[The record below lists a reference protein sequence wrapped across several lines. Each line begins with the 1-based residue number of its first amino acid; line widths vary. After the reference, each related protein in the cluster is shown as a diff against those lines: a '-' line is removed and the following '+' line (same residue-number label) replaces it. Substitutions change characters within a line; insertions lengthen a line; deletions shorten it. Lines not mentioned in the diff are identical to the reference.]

1 MRRKKRIITAAFF
14 TLLLVLGA
22 FGFWLADYQSGKI
35 AFNKQNRR
43 VDVIVNDSTC
53 EIVLRENS
61 FSLTLPDRLF
71 QAIENTKRFLPP
83 DMQGALLLLENV
95 YNK

>member
-14 TLLLVLGA
+14 TLILVLGA

-43 VDVIVNDSTC
+43 VDVIVSESAC
-53 EIVLRENS
+53 EIILRESS
-61 FSLTLPDRLF
+61 FSLTLPDKLF

-83 DMQGALLLLENV
+83 DIQGALLLLENA